1 MSRTKKCDKENP
13 PTTAGDWVGARQVY
27 PGNGPKRKIM
37 NPDKFHIYRAS
48 NDHGL
53 FAITVSEYMAK
64 LPPCPGDGK
73 WEQFK
78 VVVETGQQRV
88 GFSEE
93 EAKKDIMKQ
102 GYHLCKVDVKVEEI
116 VNVSR

>member
-1 MSRTKKCDKENP
+1 MSRTKKCDKELP

-48 NDHGL
+48 NNHGL
-53 FAITVSEYMAK
+53 FAITFSQYMAK
-64 LPPCPGDGK
+64 LPPCPGDGI

-78 VVVETGQQRV
+78 VVIETGQQRI

-102 GYHLCKVDVKVEEI
+102 GYHLCKVEVKVEEI

>member
-1 MSRTKKCDKENP
+1 MSRTKKYNKENP

-53 FAITVSEYMAK
+53 FAITFSKNMAK
-64 LPPCPGDGK
+64 LPPCKGDGK
-73 WEQFK
+73 WEPFK
-78 VVVETGQQRV
+78 VVVETGQKRV

-93 EAKKDIMKQ
+93 KAKKDIMKQ
-102 GYHLCKVDVKVEEI
+102 GYHLCGVEVKVEEI